1 MAYGS
6 AIVSQI
12 IEYNT
17 LLKPRFGALTLIYV
31 SLHPILTLYNN
42 QFTNMSTVAISA
54 AEVNKL
60 RQQTGAGMMDCRK
73 ALTESNGDFEAAIDY
88 LRKKGQKVA
97 ANRSDREAKE
107 GVVIAKANADN
118 SYGIVVTLSSETDF
132 VSKNQEFID
141 FANGVA
147 EIALQTKVA
156 SIDDLKAATMGNATV
171 GEKLLEM
178 VAKIGEKIDVVRFE
192 QITADAVIPYIHSNY
207 RIGVLVG
214 LNKPSTEAIAAAG
227 RDVAMQIA
235 AMSPIAVDANSVS
248 PEMLEREKAIA
259 LEQVAAEGK
268 TGEMAEKIAIGKL
281 NKFFKDSTLL
291 PQPFVKDG
299 SKSVA
304 DYLKSVADGLTV
316 GSFYRVAVGA

>member
-1 MAYGS
+1 
-6 AIVSQI
+6 
-12 IEYNT
+12 
-17 LLKPRFGALTLIYV
+17 
-31 SLHPILTLYNN
+31 
-42 QFTNMSTVAISA
+42 MSTTISA
-54 AEVNKL
+54 ADVNKL

-118 SYGIVVTLSSETDF
+118 TYGIVLTLSSETDF

-141 FANGVA
+141 FANAVA
-147 EIALQTKVA
+147 DLALNSKTS
-156 SIDDLKAATMGNATV
+156 SIDDLKAVAMENATI
-171 GEKLLEM
+171 GEKLLEV

-192 QITADAVIPYIHSNY
+192 QVTAEAVIPYIHSNY

-214 LNKPSTEAIAAAG
+214 LNQAANEAIINAG

-235 AMSPIAVDANSVS
+235 AMNPLAVDADSIS
-248 PEMLEREKAIA
+248 AETLEREKAIA

-268 TGEMAEKIAIGKL
+268 TGDMAEKIAQGKL
-281 NKFFKDSTLL
+281 NKFFKENTLL
-291 PQPFVKDG
+291 PQAFVKDNG
-299 SKSVA
+299 KSVA
-304 DYLKSVADGLTV
+304 DYLKSVSNGLTV
-316 GSFYRVAVGA
+316 TSFFRVAVGG